1 MADSKKKTKEPKIK
15 KTKEKRTSLIL
26 TLLISIAGTIVLI
39 NLAQLLFITNDTR
52 ASIIEDKTAEYVALS
67 DSYALS
73 IRNNLDSYLNEL
85 NSYIDADIMKNRNL
99 PEIYEWLI
107 AHEKMRSK
115 NFDYIMIAGANG
127 TAHTDLGTTVGI
139 SQRPYYQEV
148 YRGKVEKFVNTPLM
162 SKTTGQPVVHLT
174 RPIRDKNGEI
184 FAMVG
189 GIVNCNLLTE
199 EVNNMKIGKN
209 GYAWLIS
216 DDGTVFAHKNSDYI
230 MKKNFI
236 TDIDKKGPNADL
248 IPVAIE
254 VAGGKTGKAWVTA
267 EGRKGKDLII
277 YRPIEGTK
285 WGFAMCIPDKDLY
298 ELVDRIGTHMI
309 TFSIASVIILIIV
322 AGILLVQMMKP
333 LTVVEKAIND
343 IASGDADLT
352 KRIDINSNN
361 EIGYV
366 VKGFNAF
373 AQKLQ
378 DIIGDVK
385 SSKEE
390 LNIAG
395 SNLSNATHDT
405 ASSITQIIANIDSM
419 HRQIEG
425 QNQSVNQ
432 TAGAVT
438 QIASNI
444 ESLGR
449 MVESQSSGVTQA
461 SAAVEEMI
469 GNISSVNTSVDKMAN
484 SFADLRSNSQVG
496 IDKQKA
502 VNDRI
507 SQIETQSQMLQEANV
522 AISSI
527 ASQTNLLAMNAAIE
541 AAHAGE
547 AGKGFAVVADEIRKL
562 SETSTAQSKTIGV
575 QLNNIKESIGEVVS
589 ASSEASLAFE
599 TVSRKLEE
607 TDNLVMQIK
616 SAMEEQNEGSKQI
629 TEALHSMQ
637 GSTLEVKNASNE
649 MEEGNKMILKEVQTL
664 QDAASTMTQSMEEMA
679 IGAKKINETGTAL
692 SEVSDHINASIDK
705 IGEQVDKFK
714 V

>member
-1 MADSKKKTKEPKIK
+1 MTAAKQTKPKKIK
-15 KTKEKRTSLIL
+15 SKEKRSSLIR
-26 TLLISIAGTIVLI
+26 TLLLCIVLTIIII
-39 NLAQLLFITNDTR
+39 NIAQLLFITKDTR
-52 ASIIEDKTAEYVALS
+52 ASIIQDKTSEYILLS
-67 DSYALS
+67 DSYAQS

-85 NSYIDADIMKNRNL
+85 NSYIDADIMKDRNL
-99 PEIYEWLI
+99 PEIFEWLI

-115 NFDYIMIAGANG
+115 HFDYIMIAGANG
-127 TAHTDLGTTVGI
+127 TAHTDLGTTVGV
-139 SQRPYYQEV
+139 SQRAYYQNV
-148 YRGKVEKFVNTPLM
+148 YRGKVERFVNTPLM

-174 RPIRDKNGEI
+174 RPIKDKNGEI
-184 FAMVG
+184 YAMIG
-189 GIVNCNLLTE
+189 GVVNCKLLTE

-216 DDGTVFAHKNSDYI
+216 DDGMVFAHKNADYI
-230 MKKNFI
+230 MKRNFI
-236 TDIDKKGPNADL
+236 TDTDKNGPNADL
-248 IPVAIE
+248 IDVAIE
-254 VAGGKTGKAWVTA
+254 IAGGKSGTAWINA
-267 EGRKGKDLII
+267 DGRKGKDLVI
-277 YRPIEGTK
+277 YRPIPDTK
-285 WGFAMCIPDKDLY
+285 WGFAISIPDIDLY
-298 ELVDRIGTHMI
+298 ELVDRIGLHMI
-309 TFSIASVIILIIV
+309 MFSVISIVILSAV
-322 AGILLVQMMKP
+322 AGILLIQMMKP
-333 LTVVEKAIND
+333 LTVVEKAITD

-352 KRIDINSNN
+352 RRIDINSNN
-361 EIGYV
+361 EIGFV

-425 QNQSVNQ
+425 QNASVNQ

-484 SFADLRSNSQVG
+484 SFSDLRSNSQVG

-507 SQIETQSQMLQEANV
+507 SQIEAQSKMLQEANV

-637 GSTLEVKNASNE
+637 DSTLEVKNASNE

-664 QDAASTMTQSMEEMA
+664 QDAANTMSQSMEEMA